1 MHQQLPC
8 GGDLVWVKHGTSQAF
23 YRQKRLHLDLEEWHS
38 RRRNSFELTFSLE
51 SGPRGA
57 LGLRLCNETA
67 RGREELG
74 FVAWFFICFGPWAGT
89 IKGGKQYLSL
99 VPGPVTGTCT
109 CHWYLSL
116 EPVTGTCTCHWYLY
130 LSLVAVPVT

>member
-1 MHQQLPC
+1 MHEQLTC

-23 YRQKRLHLDLEEWHS
+23 YKQKRLHLDSEEWHS

-51 SGPRGA
+51 SGPPGA

-67 RGREELG
+67 RGREVTYAVL
-74 FVAWFFICFGPWAGT
+74 WFFMGIGPWAGT

-99 VPGPVTGTCT
+99 V
-109 CHWYLSL
+109 
-116 EPVTGTCTCHWYLY
+116 TCTCHWYLY
-130 LSLVAVPVT
+130 LSLVPVTVT